1 MEGLLAYE
9 FMRNALMAGVLASVI
24 CGVIGVYVVLKRIV
38 FISGGIAHFSFSGV
52 GFSYLVD
59 INPMLSTI
67 AFSLLAALS
76 IGMIKEKI
84 RLDEDST
91 IGMLWASGMA
101 LGIIFVGL
109 SKGYATEL
117 ISFLF
122 GNILAVSRQD
132 LAVMFVLTSIVIV
145 TAVALFK
152 ELFILTYDEDYGRV
166 MGLPTYSLN
175 LLLLCLI
182 ALTVVVLIK
191 IVGVILVIA
200 LLTIPAATSKLLVST
215 IRRIML
221 LAIAIGLV
229 FTISGLFL
237 SYYVD
242 LASGATIVVVSTV
255 GFFIVSLLH
264 KAMSR
269 MKRREYLRSEVR
281 KEVHSE

>member
-9 FMRNALMAGVLASVI
+9 FMRNALVAGVLASVI
-24 CGVIGVYVVLKRIV
+24 CGVMGVYVVLKRIV

-67 AFSLLAALS
+67 LFSLVAALS
-76 IGMIKEKI
+76 IGWIKEKI

-122 GNILAVSRQD
+122 GNILAVSRED
-132 LAVMFVLTSIVIV
+132 LVVMFVLTAIVVV

-182 ALTVVVLIK
+182 ALTGVVLIK

-200 LLTIPAATSKLLVST
+200 LLTIPAATSKLLAST
-215 IRRIML
+215 IRSIMV
-221 LAIAIGLV
+221 LAIGIGLV
-229 FTISGLFL
+229 FTVTGLFL

-242 LASGATIVVVSTV
+242 LASGATIVIVSTI

-264 KAMSR
+264 KVRA
-269 MKRREYLRSEVR
+269 KRKRKEYLKTEV
-281 KEVHSE
+281 ST